1 MHREPVVG
9 LDPRS
14 PGSCP
19 GPKAGAKPL
28 HHPGFPRI
36 LFLLE
41 ALALGTGC
49 ARPSLGVPLEHGI
62 LCSLARHA
70 GMPRYAFSRR
80 TPGTFPPSELNH
92 GGENKGQLGSS
103 PATEDVQ
110 VRAIPVIRE
119 DTAA

>member
-1 MHREPVVG
+1 MLLGTG
-9 LDPRS
+9 LLALPYCFLHGRRFPYMPRMF
-14 PGSCP
+14 PG
-19 GPKAGAKPL
+19 G
-28 HHPGFPRI
+28 
-36 LFLLE
+36 